1 MNKMSTKEEIDSLKF
16 QVKLLEAQ
24 FHTLYGTLAAKKII
38 DDKEFQTGSK
48 EMREYMEQDEE
59 QCEIECN
66 KTMTYTDIKS
76 TFVTNELKKTSWK
89 EREYID
95 DLMRIEI
102 LVSGKTFGL
111 PTGYI
116 RKHLKRKYPQQWKA
130 ICLELDPKGYE
141 KALQRDQ
148 KEKEKEQQEE
158 KKFRKECDEDLQK
171 ERESWK
177 RAGGRM

>member
-1 MNKMSTKEEIDSLKF
+1 MNKKSAAEEIESLKF

-48 EMREYMEQDEE
+48 EMEEYMGEDEE

-89 EREYID
+89 KREYID
-95 DLMRIEI
+95 DLMKIEM

-130 ICLELDPKGYE
+130 IFLELDPKGYE

-148 KEKEKEQQEE
+148 KEKEKEQQKE
-158 KKFRKECDEDLQK
+158 KKFKKEVYEEGERDK
-171 ERESWK
+171 EAWK
-177 RAGGRM
+177 RAGGKI